1 MSKNKKAA
9 MEMSMGT
16 IVTVVLSMA
25 LLIGGI
31 MLIRNITKS
40 SGDVIGMT
48 DEQVKN
54 QINQMF
60 GSDSRVEV
68 YPSDGAMQVKIG
80 KEGAFAIGI
89 RNLLTGQTGQNAEFD
104 YDVVVADSGNC
115 GISESTI
122 MNWVVLGKSEKNIY
136 IPQSETHL
144 SRVRLSVPQ
153 GSPLCTFRLKIN
165 VRANGNNY
173 MSTSMDIQTI

>member
-1 MSKNKKAA
+1 MLKNKKAA

-31 MLIRNITKS
+31 MLIRNITTS

-60 GSDSRVEV
+60 GGDYRVVV
-68 YPSDGAMQVKIG
+68 YPSSGSTQIKIG
-80 KEGAFAIGI
+80 KEGDFAFGI
-89 RNLLTGQTGQNAEFD
+89 KNLITGQAGQNAEFS
-104 YDVVVADSGNC
+104 YEVVVADSGNC
-115 GISESTI
+115 GISDSTI
-122 MNWVVLGKSEKNIY
+122 MGWIILGKSGKEIY
-136 IPQSETHL
+136 IPQSETHTL
-144 SRVRLSVPQ
+144 RVRLSIPQ
-153 GSPLCTFRLKIN
+153 GSPLCTFRLNIN
-165 VRANGNNY
+165 VKANGNNY
-173 MSTSMDIQTI
+173 MTTSMDIQTA